1 MRSDALIK
9 AISSVK
15 WREFAMTYDY
25 CPVCNTKRIIVRLRH
40 NEIAVRCLTCRATAV
55 TMSLVSVLRQLVPD
69 LSLKEVYELSSRGP
83 LVNFL
88 NKNCEKLTCSEYFEG
103 VQPGEY
109 RNGIQCQDVQKLT
122 FPDNSFDGADTL
134 GVFFEK
140 PPTERRTASAGYYNS
155 AAMQAAARAD
165 GLYAECI
172 NGDAFSDEVKAEVVE
187 TLKNGIGAV
196 DLVVYSLASPRRT
209 DPRTGETYLSSL
221 KPIGEAFTMKGVNTD
236 SLEVDELTV
245 EPATEE
251 EINNTIKVMGGE
263 DWEWWIDTL
272 KENGLLAEG
281 CKTTAYTYIGK
292 ELTWPLYGHASIGM
306 AKKDLDRAS
315 TAINK
320 TLEPLGGESR
330 VSVLKALVTQASSAI
345 PIMPLYISILYK
357 VMKAEGTHQGCIEQI
372 RGLFAEQIYTAGQAI
387 IDEDGRWRMDSEE
400 LKESVQAQ
408 VAALWDSVNT
418 GNINELTDFK
428 GYHQEF
434 LRLFGFGM
442 DGVDYG
448 ADVDAVVEL

>member
-1 MRSDALIK
+1 MIIK
-9 AISSVK
+9 PKVRGFICTNAHPQGCAASINQQIDYVKAKGPIAGGPKRVLVIGSSTGYGM
-15 WREFAMTYDY
+15 AS
-25 CPVCNTKRIIVRLRH
+25 RI
-40 NEIAVRCLTCRATAV
+40 TAAF
-55 TMSLVSVLRQLVPD
+55 
-69 LSLKEVYELSSRGP
+69 G
-83 LVNFL
+83 
-88 NKNCEKLTCSEYFEG
+88 C
-103 VQPGEY
+103 
-109 RNGIQCQDVQKLT
+109 
-122 FPDNSFDGADTL
+122 GADTL

-140 PPTERRTASAGYYNS
+140 PPTERRTGSAGYYNS
-155 AAMQAAARAD
+155 AAMQAAARAE
-165 GLYAECI
+165 GLYAESI
-172 NGDAFSDEVKAEVVE
+172 NGDAFSDEIKEEVIA
-187 TLKNGIGAV
+187 TLKRDMGPV

-209 DPRTGETYLSSL
+209 DPKTGETYISSL

-236 SLEVDELTV
+236 TLAVDELTV

-263 DWEWWIDTL
+263 DWEWWIDAL
-272 KENGLLAEG
+272 NDAGLLAEG

-315 TAINK
+315 TAINAK
-320 TLEPLGGESR
+320 LDSIGGESR

-357 VMKAEGTHQGCIEQI
+357 VMKAEGTHEGCIEQI
-372 RGLFAEQIYTAGQAI
+372 QGLFERQIYTAGQAD
-387 IDEDGRWRMDSEE
+387 IDDDGRWRMDGEE

-418 GNINELTDFK
+418 DNIGELTDFK

-434 LRLFGFGM
+434 LRLFGFGL
-442 DGVDYG
+442 DGVDYE
-448 ADVDAVVEL
+448 ADTSPLVDL